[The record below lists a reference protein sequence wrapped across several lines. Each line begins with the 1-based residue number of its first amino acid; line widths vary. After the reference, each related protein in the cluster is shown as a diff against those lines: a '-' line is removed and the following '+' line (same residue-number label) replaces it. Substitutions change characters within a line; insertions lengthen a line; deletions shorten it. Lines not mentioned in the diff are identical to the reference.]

1 MSLADALD
9 RLEISPRKREILTL
23 NHTYLMPN
31 RVEAWA
37 GAGVPLVIG
46 RREGYRF
53 WDVDGHELQ
62 DLHINGG
69 TYNLGHRNPE
79 MVRALMEAAETLDVG
94 NHHFPSEAR
103 GRLAEAL
110 ARRTPGDLHYS
121 VLAPSGGE
129 ANDVAIKSARRA
141 TGRRK
146 IVSLEAG
153 YHGASGLSGAAGNDT
168 EAAWFHSDYP
178 DEFIKV
184 PFGDLGAIEKALSGR
199 QVAAV
204 LIEPIPATFGFPVPD
219 DDYLPGVRALC
230 DRYETL
236 LIADEVQTGL
246 GRSGHLWAVEGFGV
260 EPDLLI
266 SGKGLGGGLYPVGVV
281 VMTREVGAWLA
292 ERGWGY
298 VSTFGGSEI
307 GCVVALRGLELSA
320 SEKTA
325 RNVAE
330 MSEHLARGLAD
341 LRSRHPFLCDVR
353 QKGLIVGLGFDDPNG
368 GMKMAAALYPLGLW
382 AMFAGFDR
390 RYLQFKP
397 GLLVD
402 RAFLDEALEKLDTA
416 LQRVAG

>member
-1 MSLADALD
+1 MSLAETLD
-9 RLEISPRKREILTL
+9 RLEISPRKREILAL

-31 RVEAWA
+31 RVETWA
-37 GAGVPLVIG
+37 AAGVPLVIG

-53 WDVDGHELQ
+53 WDLDGHELQ
-62 DLHINGG
+62 DFHINGG
-69 TYNLGHRNPE
+69 TYNLGHRHPA
-79 MVRALMEAAETLDVG
+79 MVEALVEATATLDVG

-103 GRLAEAL
+103 GRLAQRL
-110 ARRTPGDLHYS
+110 AELTPGDLHYS

-168 EAAWFHSDYP
+168 EAAWFHSAYP
-178 DEFIKV
+178 EEFIKV
-184 PFGDLGAIEKALSGR
+184 PFGDLDAIDKALSGR
-199 QVAAV
+199 EVAAV
-204 LIEPIPATFGFPVPD
+204 LIEPIPATFGFPIPEP
-219 DDYLPGVRALC
+219 DYLPGVRALC

-246 GRSGHLWAVEGFGV
+246 GRTGELWAVEAFGIQ
-260 EPDLLI
+260 PDMLI
-266 SGKGLGGGLYPVGVV
+266 SGKGLGGGLYPIGVV
-281 VMTREVGAWLA
+281 VMTRQVGAWLA

-307 GCVVALRGLELSA
+307 GCSVALRSLELCA
-320 SEKTA
+320 SPETA
-325 RNVAE
+325 RNVGA
-330 MSEHLARGLAD
+330 MSAHLATGLAD

-353 QKGLIVGLGFDDPNG
+353 QKGLVTGLGFDDPNG
-368 GMKMAAALYPLGLW
+368 GLRMAATLYPLGLW
-382 AMFAGFDR
+382 AMLAGFDR
-390 RYLQFKP
+390 SYLQFKP

-402 RAFLDEALEKLDTA
+402 RAFLDEAFEKLDTA
-416 LQRVAG
+416 LRRVAG

>member
-1 MSLADALD
+1 MSFEETLD
-9 RLEISPRKREILTL
+9 RLGVSARKREILEL
-23 NHTYLMPN
+23 NHSYLMPN
-31 RVEAWA
+31 RVEAWT

-46 RREGYRF
+46 RREGYRL

-62 DLHINGG
+62 DFHINGG
-69 TYNLGHRNPE
+69 TYNLGHRHPE
-79 MVRALMEAAETLDVG
+79 IVRALVEATAHLDVG

-103 GRLAEAL
+103 GRLAERL
-110 ARRTPGDLHYS
+110 AQQTPGDLHDS
-121 VLAPSGGE
+121 VFTPSGSE
-129 ANDVAIKSARRA
+129 ANDLAIKSARHA

-146 IVSLEAG
+146 IVSLEG
-153 YHGASGLSGAAGNDT
+153 GFHGTSGLSGAAGDDAS
-168 EAAWFHSDYP
+168 AAYFLSDSP
-178 DEFIKV
+178 EEFPKV

-199 QVAAV
+199 DVAAV
-204 LIEPIPATFGFPVPD
+204 LIEPIPATCGFPIPEA
-219 DDYLPGVRALC
+219 DYLPGVRALC

-246 GRSGHLWAVEGFGV
+246 GRTGRLWAVETFGI

-266 SGKGLGGGLYPVGVV
+266 SGKGLAGGLYPVGVV
-281 VMTREVGAWLA
+281 VMTRAVGRWLR

-307 GCVVALRGLELSA
+307 GCAVALRGLELSSA
-320 SEKTA
+320 PETA
-325 RNVAE
+325 RNVAK
-330 MSEHLARGLAD
+330 MSEYLAQGLAD

-353 QKGLIVGLGFDDPNG
+353 QKGLVAGLGFDDPNG
-368 GMKMAAALYPLGLW
+368 GLRMSAALYATGLW

-402 RAFLDEALEKLDTA
+402 RAFLDEAFEKLETA
-416 LQRVAG
+416 LRQVAG

>member
-1 MSLADALD
+1 MSLAKTLD
-9 RLEISPRKREILTL
+9 QLEISPRKREILTL
-23 NHTYLMPN
+23 NHSYLMPN
-31 RVEAWA
+31 RVETWA

-53 WDVDGHELQ
+53 WDIDGHELQ

-79 MVRALMEAAETLDVG
+79 LVRALVKAVATLDVG

-110 ARRTPGDLHYS
+110 ARHTPGDLHYS

-168 EAAWFHSDYP
+168 EAAYFHSDYP
-178 DEFIKV
+178 DEFVKV
-184 PFGDLGAIEKALSGR
+184 PFGDLDAMEKALSGR
-199 QVAAV
+199 DVAAV
-204 LIEPIPATFGFPVPD
+204 LIEPIPATFGFPIPEQ
-219 DDYLPGVRALC
+219 DYLPGVRSLC

-236 LIADEVQTGL
+236 LVADEVQTGL
-246 GRSGHLWAVEGFGV
+246 GRTGQLWAVETFGV
-260 EPDLLI
+260 QPDMLI
-266 SGKGLGGGLYPVGVV
+266 SGKGLGGGLYPIGVV
-281 VMTREVGAWLA
+281 VMTREVGAWLG

-298 VSTFGGSEI
+298 VSTFGGSEL
-307 GCVVALRGLELSA
+307 GCVVALRSLEISA
-320 SEKTA
+320 SEETA

-330 MSEHLARGLAD
+330 MSVHLEQGLGD
-341 LRSRHPFLCDVR
+341 IRSRHPFLCDVR
-353 QKGLIVGLGFDDPNG
+353 QKGLIVGLGFDDPYG
-368 GMKMAAALYPLGLW
+368 GLKMAAALYPLGLW
-382 AMFAGFDR
+382 AMLAGFDR
-390 RYLQFKP
+390 RYLQFKA

-402 RAFLDEALEKLDTA
+402 RAFLDEALEKLETA
-416 LQRVAG
+416 IRRVAG